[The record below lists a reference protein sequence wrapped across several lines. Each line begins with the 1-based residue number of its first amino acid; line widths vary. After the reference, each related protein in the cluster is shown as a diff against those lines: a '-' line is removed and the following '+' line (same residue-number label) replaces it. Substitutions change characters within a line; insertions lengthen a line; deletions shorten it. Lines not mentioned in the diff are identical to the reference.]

1 MVARDASPWHD
12 ARVTSVERTIR
23 VAAPPEQVWAAFC
36 DEATLSAWFGGDARL
51 DIRPGGRGRFTG
63 PAGDVRLAAVDEVE
77 PYRHL
82 AWRWWPLGC
91 SPLDAGTVAFDL
103 EGLDGDDGDEVGT
116 QVTVREE
123 PPARRAAMSVLAGAS
138 SG

>member
-1 MVARDASPWHD
+1 MVARSVRSWHD

-51 DIRPGGRGRFTG
+51 DVRPGGRGRFTG
-63 PAGDVRLAAVDEVE
+63 PAGEVRLAAVDEVE

-103 EGLDGDDGDEVGT
+103 EGDDIATV
-116 QVTVREE
+116 VTVREE
-123 PPARRAAMSVLAGAS
+123 PPARRASVGVLAGV
-138 SG
+138 SGG